1 MATVI
6 QGIPALHT
14 PQIRTGF
21 RLIGAA
27 VAAFFA
33 ERARRAA
40 ILRELNRLD
49 DRDLRDL
56 GLSSYDFKAIANG
69 SFQR

>member
-1 MATVI
+1 MATI
-6 QGIPALHT
+6 LHGMPALNT
-14 PQIRTGF
+14 PQIHTGF
-21 RLIGAA
+21 RLLA
-27 VAAFFA
+27 VGVQAWFA
-33 ERARRAA
+33 ERARRAS

-69 SFQR
+69 SLTR